1 VSPDSETS
9 PDLGRATAAS
19 VLWLVFKVVLFVV
32 LANPETTAFIYQN
45 F

>member
-1 VSPDSETS
+1 VSLDRKT
-9 PDLGRATAAS
+9 TIS
-19 VLWLVFKVVLFVV
+19 VLLLVLKLVIFVL

>member
-1 VSPDSETS
+1 MKLD
-9 PDLGRATAAS
+9 RKTAGS
-19 VLWLVFKVVLFVV
+19 VLLLVLKVVVFVL

>member
-1 VSPDSETS
+1 VRLD
-9 PDLGRATAAS
+9 RKTAGS
-19 VLWLVFKVVLFVV
+19 VLLLVLKVVVFVL

>member
-1 VSPDSETS
+1 MTLD
-9 PDLGRATAAS
+9 RKTAGS
-19 VLWLVFKVVLFVV
+19 VLLLVLKVVVFVL

>member
-1 VSPDSETS
+1 MSLDRKT
-9 PDLGRATAAS
+9 TIS
-19 VLWLVFKVVLFVV
+19 VLLLVLKLVIFVL